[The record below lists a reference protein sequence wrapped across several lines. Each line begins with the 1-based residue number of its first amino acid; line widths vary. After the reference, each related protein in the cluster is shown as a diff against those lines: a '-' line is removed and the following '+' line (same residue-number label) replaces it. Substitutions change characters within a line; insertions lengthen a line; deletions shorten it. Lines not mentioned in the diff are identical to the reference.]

1 MWRASSF
8 QRLRQSKAK
17 GIPAHNAFSIPTHA
31 MAWSTFSVMVETRCN
46 AQKALLLRKAV
57 PRFVEAV
64 VLFLL
69 FVGRRSD
76 NCKRKCN
83 VWLRSWPR
91 DRLRVRYWIHHWL
104 VRPCGGK
111 EKLGTEHD
119 VLRGAIKGMVLAQNG
134 GESGRRET
142 VEVETRG
149 TRRLWA
155 TKAEI

>member
-1 MWRASSF
+1 
-8 QRLRQSKAK
+8 
-17 GIPAHNAFSIPTHA
+17 
-31 MAWSTFSVMVETRCN
+31 
-46 AQKALLLRKAV
+46 
-57 PRFVEAV
+57 
-64 VLFLL
+64 
-69 FVGRRSD
+69 
-76 NCKRKCN
+76 
-83 VWLRSWPR
+83 
-91 DRLRVRYWIHHWL
+91 LRVRYWIHHWL